1 MLSTRIIC
9 YLILL
14 LAYTGLGSE
23 TTTITNTTT
32 TAITAR
38 TTTITTTT
46 TTTTTTRSTTTTA
59 EQTTPP
65 TTAPKVC
72 PSGWFSDAE
81 YGCYLPYFEAE
92 GVTWLEALQVEI
104 IMVGFYLLHFYYL
117 SMNMIPRLSIFKWF

>member
-1 MLSTRIIC
+1 M
-9 YLILL
+9 ILL
-14 LAYTGLGSE
+14 LAYTGQGSE